1 MEYRSTPDWHGSA
14 MQDTRTSSSTGFRR
28 RCAAWRVT
36 LERPKVTKGLHP
48 RLFALLPSGALGS
61 PLCPTARADGPS
73 LAQRRS
79 LGVQPRGLDKR
90 AHLGEQQ
97 GATPNPQRRGRLT
110 SVGGNKRSA
119 LHRSNS
125 PCLFGARIGRG
136 VISEPTPRPPHGEI
150 RLSPPCNRC
159 HRHGCIGE
167 KIIVYITANGKYPYR
182 ETVLY

>member
-1 MEYRSTPDWHGSA
+1 
-14 MQDTRTSSSTGFRR
+14 MQDTRTPSSTGFRR
-28 RCAAWRVT
+28 RYAAWRVT
-36 LERPKVTKGLHP
+36 FLCVAKEKSPKERPPPLVRP
-48 RLFALLPSGALGS
+48 PASGALGS
-61 PLCPTARADGPS
+61 SVCPTARADGPS